1 MKYFR
6 ILHDMRLSF
15 YICTLFGILLLG
27 FQVVIYF
34 SLFRSVMLKHFRVLH
49 DMRLSYVIN
58 AYFFGKLLL
67 GFKVVIYL
75 PLIYL
80 VQRQITCLKLNSC
93 IYMVSLLRQF
103 KNCFFVL

>member
-15 YICTLFGILLLG
+15 YICSLFGILLLG

-34 SLFRSVMLKHFRVLH
+34 SLFRSVMLKQFRVLLH

-67 GFKVVIYL
+67 GFKVVIYMFAFNL
-75 PLIYL
+75 LSPKTNHLFKVEFMYIYGFSFEA
-80 VQRQITCLKLNSC
+80 I
-93 IYMVSLLRQF
+93 
-103 KNCFFVL
+103 